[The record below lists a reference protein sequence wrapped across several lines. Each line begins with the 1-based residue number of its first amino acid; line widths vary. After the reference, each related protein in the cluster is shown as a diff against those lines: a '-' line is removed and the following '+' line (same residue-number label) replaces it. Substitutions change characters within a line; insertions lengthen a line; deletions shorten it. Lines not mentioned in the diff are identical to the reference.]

1 MTIRHNAPQQAARL
15 NATGRAVRREL
26 ATALP
31 GLVAH
36 VAATMRQLAP
46 KDLSVMA
53 NTVKAERR
61 GPLEYFVAP
70 TTDYA
75 KWVDAGRKPGKG
87 LPLFAAGLPIVEWLR
102 RRLVD
107 KARAANPK
115 FRKPRAGSRRAEE
128 FEEDLKARYLAFSR
142 HVKAH
147 GLKAH
152 PFVKPTADAN
162 RDLVHEGL
170 IAAVRRGIA
179 AAAAKG
185 GAA

>member
-1 MTIRHNAPQQAARL
+1 MKIEHNAPQQARRL
-15 NATGRAVRREL
+15 NATGRAVQREV

-31 GLVAH
+31 GLVEH

-46 KDLSVMA
+46 KDLTVMA
-53 NTVKAERR
+53 NSVKSQRR

-70 TTDYA
+70 ATDYA
-75 KWVDAGRKPGKG
+75 KWVDRGRKPGKG
-87 LPLFAAGLPIVEWLR
+87 LPLFAVGLPIVEWMR
-102 RRLVD
+102 RRLVNQ
-107 KARAANPK
+107 AQAANPK

-128 FEEDLKARYLAFSR
+128 FEDELKTRYLAFSR
-142 HVKAH
+142 HVRAR

-162 RDLVHEGL
+162 RTLVNEGL
-170 IAAVRRGIA
+170 IAAVRRGLA
-179 AAAAKG
+179 AAAAKD